1 MSACSISSR
10 FSNGALGWL
19 VSFNDPD
26 GLQLKIY
33 SDDAHGLSREQ
44 LASVATP
51 VDGAN
56 QT

>member
-1 MSACSISSR
+1 M
-10 FSNGALGWL
+10 
-19 VSFNDPD
+19 SFNDPD